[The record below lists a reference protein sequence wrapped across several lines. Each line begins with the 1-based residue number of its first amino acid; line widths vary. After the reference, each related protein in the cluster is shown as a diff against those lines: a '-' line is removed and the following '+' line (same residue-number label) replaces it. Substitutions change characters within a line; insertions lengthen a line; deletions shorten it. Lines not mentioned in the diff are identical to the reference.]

1 MKSAL
6 SLIVLALAAVP
17 SALAAGHGGHSNRL
31 TRKHQQRAAAFAAEQ
46 DYELV
51 AKRSNIEVRDEHNHT
66 LTKRAFNGRG
76 TFYYTDVGLGA
87 CGELPSRKGRPKR
100 NR

>member
-6 SLIVLALAAVP
+6 SLIVLALTPAVFA
-17 SALAAGHGGHSNRL
+17 SHGAHGSRL
-31 TRKHQQRAAAFAAEQ
+31 TRKHLARAAQAEV
-46 DYELV
+46 DHDLV
-51 AKRSNIEVRDEHNHT
+51 AKRSNIEVRDEHNNT

-87 CGELPSRKGRPKR
+87 CGEWIWCWMSGV
-100 NR
+100 